1 MRNRVEVLRS
11 ICFTEEDL
19 ENITNLA
26 DLFTKKEIEF
36 VVEFKKIYEL
46 GLGQLKKFID
56 KLDEEGKDLDEYTI
70 QYYVNLL
77 LNGPLGNQTR
87 ELSKDKKYFSS
98 TPNMMGFF
106 GNKARNLQNTTVL
119 EDYDTTLGTTVD
131 IFNKLPKFMQSN
143 VLDAVKINEEIFRT
157 SLRSSTIIDNTLPTV
172 DKAPQQRYSEEP
184 TGKWTKKPHGTYLV
198 KDSNFFGVLDSIN
211 KEVFNPKLKD
221 YLGEENFRI
230 WRDKKGYNPFSEEDN
245 TSVSSD
251 FNIEKKIQDSGREVE
266 MILDIHGNVKDS
278 VKRRESVLKIPNPN
292 KDKEYLLGSVEGQ
305 LGI

>member
-1 MRNRVEVLRS
+1 M
-11 ICFTEEDL
+11 
-19 ENITNLA
+19 
-26 DLFTKKEIEF
+26 
-36 VVEFKKIYEL
+36 VEFKKIYEL
-46 GLGQLKKFID
+46 GLDQLKKFID

-77 LNGPLGNQTR
+77 LNGPLSFQTI

-98 TPNMMGFF
+98 TPNIMGFF
-106 GNKARNLQNTTVL
+106 GNKARNSQNTTVL

-143 VLDAVKINEEIFRT
+143 VLDAVKINEEVFRT

-184 TGKWTKKPHGTYLV
+184 TGEWVKKSHGTYLV
-198 KDSNFFGVLDSIN
+198 KDSNFFGVLDIIN
-211 KEVFNPKLKD
+211 KEVFDPKLKD

-251 FNIEKKIQDSGREVE
+251 FDIEKKIQDSGREVE
-266 MILDIHGNVKDS
+266 MTLDIHGNVKDS
-278 VKRRESVLKIPNPN
+278 VKRRESVLKIPDPN